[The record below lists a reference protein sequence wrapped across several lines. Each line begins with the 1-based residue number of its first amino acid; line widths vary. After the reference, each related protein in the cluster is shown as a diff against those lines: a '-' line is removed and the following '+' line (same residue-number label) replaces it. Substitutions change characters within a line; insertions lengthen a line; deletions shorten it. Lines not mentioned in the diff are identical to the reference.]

1 VGWHINRGP
10 DKEADYVPAAQ
21 LKKHYYR
28 PDVVANAID
37 LANAEEAARE
47 VKIPFQNAELT
58 RRSPPKFAITSPADK
73 SSTDK
78 SPVAVSLQVEANA
91 DPVKGL
97 EVSVNGRQVSTR
109 DDRGMARVDGKA
121 FAKTF
126 EAPLEKGE
134 NRIRITVSNDVG
146 ETVKEL
152 TVNHAGAAPAT
163 LDKRGALYVV
173 AVGVDAYTK
182 VTPLRFAGA
191 DAKAF
196 RDAVVAKAG
205 MLFLAGHGVND
216 GPDYLFLPQ
225 DASSD
230 GEHWRTSSV
239 IKWYNLQLALQ
250 SAQGR
255 RILFVDTCHAGGA
268 FNPRLIKDA
277 ADAQIIVF
285 SATDDKTL
293 AQERPEL
300 GHGVFTHALV
310 AGLNGEADLLKHGAV
325 NLFELNSYVANK
337 VKTLTN
343 NAQEPTIH
351 LSGAKDF
358 VIAAH

>member
-1 VGWHINRGP
+1 M
-10 DKEADYVPAAQ
+10 
-21 LKKHYYR
+21 
-28 PDVVANAID
+28 
-37 LANAEEAARE
+37 
-47 VKIPFQNAELT
+47 
-58 RRSPPKFAITSPADK
+58 
-73 SSTDK
+73 
-78 SPVAVSLQVEANA
+78 
-91 DPVKGL
+91 
-97 EVSVNGRQVSTR
+97 NGRQVSTR
-109 DDRGMARVDGKA
+109 DDRGMARPNGDA
-121 FAKTF
+121 FSKTF
-126 EAPLEKGE
+126 DVPLEKGE
-134 NRIRITVSNDVG
+134 NRIRINVFNDVG
-146 ETVKEL
+146 DTVKEF
-152 TVNHAGAAPAT
+152 TVNSRRHAQPLRR

-182 VTPLRFAGA
+182 VTPLSFAGA

-196 RDAVVAKAG
+196 RDAIAAKAG
-205 MLFLAGHGVND
+205 PLYSSVKSVVLASGGDKEPTRANIEDAMDLFRNAKPEDTVMLFLAGHGVND

-230 GEHWRTSSV
+230 GEHWKTSSV

-250 SAQGR
+250 STQGR

-310 AGLNGEADLLKHGAV
+310 AGINGEADLLKHGAV
-325 NLFELNSYVANK
+325 NLFELTGYVANK